1 MSVDGILKIDPWQLD
16 RVLVAEKHKLPQS
29 SGLYFVFQGDKLL
42 YIGKTER
49 SFNVR
54 WHLHHRLDQLLE
66 IQNVEIAC
74 WECTEKGK
82 TLLSLE
88 SQAIKAF
95 KPLLNGT
102 KVPIKAG
109 SPRQKV
115 SGTSFDLRLWIT
127 MLYVMNADEMRK
139 RKSKNLIEEC
149 LIECLQDKEMLDQ
162 LQTVIAL
169 KSHLSGLTPAEVF
182 KQFLTGKEYDQIK
195 TTDALRQAW
204 GSTVKAND

>member
-1 MSVDGILKIDPWQLD
+1 MENVFDINPWQLD
-16 RVLVAEKHKLPQS
+16 RVLIAEKHKLPQS
-29 SGLYFVFQGDKLL
+29 SGLYFVFQQDELL
-42 YIGKTER
+42 YVGKTER

-74 WECTEKGK
+74 WGCNEKGK
-82 TLLSLE
+82 ALLTLE

-102 KVPIKAG
+102 RVPRKAG
-109 SPRQKV
+109 GKPPKIG
-115 SGTSFDLRLWIT
+115 GTSFNLNLWIT

-139 RKSKNLIEEC
+139 RKSKNLTEEC

-182 KQFLTGKEYDQIK
+182 KQFLTGKEYDQIE

-204 GSTVKAND
+204 GSTVKTND